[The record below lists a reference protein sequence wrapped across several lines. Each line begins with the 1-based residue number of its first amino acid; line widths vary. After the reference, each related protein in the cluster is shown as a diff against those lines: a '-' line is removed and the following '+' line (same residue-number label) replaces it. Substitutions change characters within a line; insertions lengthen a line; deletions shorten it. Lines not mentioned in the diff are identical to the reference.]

1 MRRGPGYGRGRRT
14 PPGTLLVAPEA
25 PAWLTTGECVMKR
38 ISTVVLAAAAAAAL
52 ALSGCSSEEEPA
64 EASGLRKNTATT
76 QTAPQPEAGD
86 GTTTPDA
93 EQPPAQSPETTATED
108 DSADDAPASGRP
120 SDTTCG
126 QFAELDEPQQ
136 QQLIGQILAEN
147 PDSAFVG
154 NPNAALGTAKLV
166 CNSQKL
172 ADQKV
177 AVVAGIVVNG

>member
-1 MRRGPGYGRGRRT
+1 
-14 PPGTLLVAPEA
+14 
-25 PAWLTTGECVMKR
+25 MKR
-38 ISTVVLAAAAAAAL
+38 ISTAVLAAAAAAAL
-52 ALSGCSSEEEPA
+52 VLSGCSSEDEPA
-64 EASGLRKNTATT
+64 EASGLRKNTATA
-76 QTAPQPEAGD
+76 QTAPQTESGD
-86 GTTTPDA
+86 GATAETTAPGA
-93 EQPPAQSPETTATED
+93 EQTPAQSPETTATED
-108 DSADDAPASGRP
+108 DSAGDAPAADRP

-126 QFAELDEPQQ
+126 QFAQLDEPQQ

>member
-1 MRRGPGYGRGRRT
+1 
-14 PPGTLLVAPEA
+14 
-25 PAWLTTGECVMKR
+25 MKR
-38 ISTVVLAAAAAAAL
+38 ISTAVLAAAAAAAL
-52 ALSGCSSEEEPA
+52 ALSGCSSEDEPA
-64 EASGLRKNTATT
+64 EASGLRKNTATA
-76 QTAPQPEAGD
+76 QTAPQTESGD
-86 GTTTPDA
+86 GATAETTTAPGA
-93 EQPPAQSPETTATED
+93 EQTPAQSPETTATED
-108 DSADDAPASGRP
+108 DSAGDAPAADRP

-126 QFAELDEPQQ
+126 QFAQLDEPQQ

>member
-1 MRRGPGYGRGRRT
+1 
-14 PPGTLLVAPEA
+14 
-25 PAWLTTGECVMKR
+25 MKR

-52 ALSGCSSEEEPA
+52 ALSGCSSEDEPA
-64 EASGLRKNTATT
+64 EASGLRKNTATA
-76 QTAPQPEAGD
+76 QTAPQTESGNGATA
-86 GTTTPDA
+86 GTTAPGT
-93 EQPPAQSPETTATED
+93 EQTPAQPPETTATED
-108 DSADDAPASGRP
+108 DSAGDAPASDRP

-126 QFAELDEPQQ
+126 QFAQLDEPQQ

>member
-1 MRRGPGYGRGRRT
+1 
-14 PPGTLLVAPEA
+14 
-25 PAWLTTGECVMKR
+25 MKR
-38 ISTVVLAAAAAAAL
+38 ISTAVLAAAAAAAL
-52 ALSGCSSEEEPA
+52 VLSGCSSEDEPA
-64 EASGLRKNTATT
+64 EASGLRKNTATA
-76 QTAPQPEAGD
+76 QTAPQTESGEGATAE
-86 GTTTPDA
+86 TTAPGA
-93 EQPPAQSPETTATED
+93 AQPPAQSPETTATAD
-108 DSADDAPASGRP
+108 DSAGDAPAADRP

-126 QFAELDEPQQ
+126 QFAQLDEPQQ

>member
-1 MRRGPGYGRGRRT
+1 
-14 PPGTLLVAPEA
+14 
-25 PAWLTTGECVMKR
+25 MKR
-38 ISTVVLAAAAAAAL
+38 ISTVVLAAAATAAL

-64 EASGLRKNTATT
+64 EASGLRKNTATA
-76 QTAPQPEAGD
+76 QTAPQTESGD
-86 GTTTPDA
+86 GATAGTTTPDA
-93 EQPPAQSPETTATED
+93 EETPAPSPETTPTED
-108 DSADDAPASGRP
+108 DSAGDAPAADRP

-126 QFAELDEPQQ
+126 QFAQLDEPQQ

>member
-1 MRRGPGYGRGRRT
+1 
-14 PPGTLLVAPEA
+14 
-25 PAWLTTGECVMKR
+25 MKR

-52 ALSGCSSEEEPA
+52 ALSGCSSDEEPA
-64 EASGLRKNTATT
+64 EASGLRKNTATA
-76 QTAPQPEAGD
+76 QTAPRTESGAGAE
-86 GTTTPDA
+86 TPAPGA
-93 EQPPAQSPETTATED
+93 EQSPAQSPETTATED
-108 DSADDAPASGRP
+108 DYSGDAPVSGRP

-126 QFAELDEPQQ
+126 QFAQLDEPQQ

-147 PDSAFVG
+147 PDSAFVS

-166 CNSQKL
+166 CNSEKL

>member
-1 MRRGPGYGRGRRT
+1 
-14 PPGTLLVAPEA
+14 
-25 PAWLTTGECVMKR
+25 MKR
-38 ISTVVLAAAAAAAL
+38 ISTVVLAAAATAAL

-64 EASGLRKNTATT
+64 EASGLRKNTATA
-76 QTAPQPEAGD
+76 QTAPQTESGD
-86 GTTTPDA
+86 GATAEATASRA
-93 EQPPAQSPETTATED
+93 EQTPALSPEPTATED
-108 DSADDAPASGRP
+108 DSAADAPASGRP

-126 QFAELDEPQQ
+126 QFAQLDEPQQ

-147 PDSAFVG
+147 PDSAFVH

>member
-1 MRRGPGYGRGRRT
+1 
-14 PPGTLLVAPEA
+14 
-25 PAWLTTGECVMKR
+25 MKR
-38 ISTVVLAAAAAAAL
+38 ISTVVLAAAATAAL

-64 EASGLRKNTATT
+64 EASGLRKNTATA
-76 QTAPQPEAGD
+76 QTAPQTESGD
-86 GTTTPDA
+86 GATAETTTPGA
-93 EQPPAQSPETTATED
+93 EQTPAQSPETTATED
-108 DSADDAPASGRP
+108 DSAADAPAPGRP

-126 QFAELDEPQQ
+126 QFAQLDEPQQ

-147 PDSAFVG
+147 PDSAFVN

>member
-1 MRRGPGYGRGRRT
+1 
-14 PPGTLLVAPEA
+14 
-25 PAWLTTGECVMKR
+25 MKR

-86 GTTTPDA
+86 GTTAGTTTPDA
-93 EQPPAQSPETTATED
+93 EPIPAEPPEATATED
-108 DSADDAPASGRP
+108 DPAGDAPASVRP

-126 QFAELDEPQQ
+126 RFAELDEPEQ

-177 AVVAGIVVNG
+177 AVVAGIVANG

>member
-1 MRRGPGYGRGRRT
+1 
-14 PPGTLLVAPEA
+14 
-25 PAWLTTGECVMKR
+25 MKR
-38 ISTVVLAAAAAAAL
+38 ISTVVLAAAATAAL
-52 ALSGCSSEEEPA
+52 VLSGCSSEDEPA
-64 EASGLRKNTATT
+64 EAAGLRKNTATA
-76 QTAPQPEAGD
+76 QTAPQPESGD
-86 GTTTPDA
+86 GADTGTTTPDT
-93 EQPPAQSPETTATED
+93 EQTPGQSPETTAAEEG
-108 DSADDAPASGRP
+108 SADEAPAPSRP

-126 QFAELDEPQQ
+126 QFAQLDEPQQ

>member
-1 MRRGPGYGRGRRT
+1 
-14 PPGTLLVAPEA
+14 
-25 PAWLTTGECVMKR
+25 MKR

-52 ALSGCSSEEEPA
+52 ALSGCSSEDEPA
-64 EASGLRKNTATT
+64 EASGLRKNTATA
-76 QTAPQPEAGD
+76 QTAPQTESGD
-86 GTTTPDA
+86 GAAGTTAPGA
-93 EQPPAQSPETTATED
+93 EPTPAQPPETTATED
-108 DSADDAPASGRP
+108 DSAGDAPVSNRP

-126 QFAELDEPQQ
+126 QFAQLDEPQQ
-136 QQLIGQILAEN
+136 QQLIAQILAEN

>member
-1 MRRGPGYGRGRRT
+1 
-14 PPGTLLVAPEA
+14 
-25 PAWLTTGECVMKR
+25 MKR
-38 ISTVVLAAAAAAAL
+38 ISTAVLAAAAAAAL
-52 ALSGCSSEEEPA
+52 VLSGCSSEDEPA
-64 EASGLRKNTATT
+64 EASGLRKNTATA
-76 QTAPQPEAGD
+76 QTAPQPESGEGATAE
-86 GTTTPDA
+86 TTAPGA
-93 EQPPAQSPETTATED
+93 AQPPAQSPETTATAD
-108 DSADDAPASGRP
+108 DSAGDAPAADRP

-126 QFAELDEPQQ
+126 QFAQLDEPQQ

-177 AVVAGIVVNG
+177 AVVAGIIVNG

>member
-1 MRRGPGYGRGRRT
+1 
-14 PPGTLLVAPEA
+14 
-25 PAWLTTGECVMKR
+25 MKR
-38 ISTVVLAAAAAAAL
+38 ISTAVLAAAAAAAL
-52 ALSGCSSEEEPA
+52 VLSGCSSEDEPA
-64 EASGLRKNTATT
+64 EASGLRKNTATA
-76 QTAPQPEAGD
+76 QTAPQTESGEGATAE
-86 GTTTPDA
+86 TTAPGA
-93 EQPPAQSPETTATED
+93 AQPPAQSPETTATAD
-108 DSADDAPASGRP
+108 DSAGDAPAADPP

-126 QFAELDEPQQ
+126 QFAQLDEPQQ

>member
-1 MRRGPGYGRGRRT
+1 
-14 PPGTLLVAPEA
+14 
-25 PAWLTTGECVMKR
+25 MKR

-52 ALSGCSSEEEPA
+52 MLSGCSAEEEPA
-64 EASGLRKNTATT
+64 EASGLRKNTATA
-76 QTAPQPEAGD
+76 QTAQTGSGD
-86 GTTTPDA
+86 GGTTETTAPGSEQTS
-93 EQPPAQSPETTATED
+93 EQPPETTVTED
-108 DSADDAPASGRP
+108 ESTGDAPASGRA

-126 QFAELDEPQQ
+126 RFAQLDEPQQ

-166 CNSQKL
+166 CNSEKL

-177 AVVAGIVVNG
+177 AAVAGIVVNG

>member
-1 MRRGPGYGRGRRT
+1 
-14 PPGTLLVAPEA
+14 
-25 PAWLTTGECVMKR
+25 MKR
-38 ISTVVLAAAAAAAL
+38 ISTAVLAAAAAAAL
-52 ALSGCSSEEEPA
+52 VLSGCSSEDEPA
-64 EASGLRKNTATT
+64 EASGLRKNTATA
-76 QTAPQPEAGD
+76 QTAPRTESGEGATAE
-86 GTTTPDA
+86 TTAPGA
-93 EQPPAQSPETTATED
+93 AQPPAQSPETTATAD
-108 DSADDAPASGRP
+108 DSAGDAPAADRP

-126 QFAELDEPQQ
+126 QFAQLDEPQQ

-177 AVVAGIVVNG
+177 AVVAGIIVNG

>member
-1 MRRGPGYGRGRRT
+1 
-14 PPGTLLVAPEA
+14 
-25 PAWLTTGECVMKR
+25 MKR
-38 ISTVVLAAAAAAAL
+38 ISTAVLAAAAAAAL
-52 ALSGCSSEEEPA
+52 VLSGCSSEDEPA
-64 EASGLRKNTATT
+64 EASGLRKNTATA
-76 QTAPQPEAGD
+76 QTAPQTESGEGATAE
-86 GTTTPDA
+86 TTAPGA
-93 EQPPAQSPETTATED
+93 AQPPAQSPETTATED
-108 DSADDAPASGRP
+108 DSAGDAPAADRP

-126 QFAELDEPQQ
+126 QFAQLDEPQQ

>member
-1 MRRGPGYGRGRRT
+1 
-14 PPGTLLVAPEA
+14 
-25 PAWLTTGECVMKR
+25 MKR

-52 ALSGCSSEEEPA
+52 ALSGCSSDEEPA
-64 EASGLRKNTATT
+64 EASGLRKNTATA
-76 QTAPQPEAGD
+76 QTAPRTESDAGAE
-86 GTTTPDA
+86 TPAPGA
-93 EQPPAQSPETTATED
+93 EQSPAQSPETTATED
-108 DSADDAPASGRP
+108 DSSGDAPVSGRP

-126 QFAELDEPQQ
+126 QFAQLDEPQQ

-147 PDSAFVG
+147 PDSAFVS

-166 CNSQKL
+166 CNSEKL

>member
-1 MRRGPGYGRGRRT
+1 
-14 PPGTLLVAPEA
+14 
-25 PAWLTTGECVMKR
+25 MKR

-52 ALSGCSSEEEPA
+52 ALSGCSSDEEPA
-64 EASGLRKNTATT
+64 EASGLRKNTATA
-76 QTAPQPEAGD
+76 QTAPQTESGAGAESPAP
-86 GTTTPDA
+86 GA
-93 EQPPAQSPETTATED
+93 EQSPAQSPETTATED
-108 DSADDAPASGRP
+108 DSSGDAPVSGRP

-126 QFAELDEPQQ
+126 QFAQLDEPQQ

-147 PDSAFVG
+147 PDSAFVS

-166 CNSQKL
+166 CNSEKL

>member
-1 MRRGPGYGRGRRT
+1 
-14 PPGTLLVAPEA
+14 
-25 PAWLTTGECVMKR
+25 MKR
-38 ISTVVLAAAAAAAL
+38 ISTAVLAAAATAAL
-52 ALSGCSSEEEPA
+52 VLSGCSSEEEPA
-64 EASGLRKNTATT
+64 EASGLRKNTATA
-76 QTAPQPEAGD
+76 QTAPQPESGD
-86 GTTTPDA
+86 GATAGTTAPGA
-93 EQPPAQSPETTATED
+93 EQTPAQSPETETTATED
-108 DSADDAPASGRP
+108 DAAGDAPAADRP

-126 QFAELDEPQQ
+126 QFAQLDEPQQ
-136 QQLIGQILAEN
+136 QQLIGRILAEN

>member
-1 MRRGPGYGRGRRT
+1 
-14 PPGTLLVAPEA
+14 
-25 PAWLTTGECVMKR
+25 MKR
-38 ISTVVLAAAAAAAL
+38 ISTAVLAAAATAAL
-52 ALSGCSSEEEPA
+52 VLSGCSSEEEPA
-64 EASGLRKNTATT
+64 EASGLRKNTATA
-76 QTAPQPEAGD
+76 QTAPQTESGD
-86 GTTTPDA
+86 GATAGTTAPGA
-93 EQPPAQSPETTATED
+93 EQTPAQSPETTATED
-108 DSADDAPASGRP
+108 DSAGDAPAADRP

-126 QFAELDEPQQ
+126 QFAQLDEPQQ
-136 QQLIGQILAEN
+136 EQLIGQILAEN

>member
-1 MRRGPGYGRGRRT
+1 
-14 PPGTLLVAPEA
+14 
-25 PAWLTTGECVMKR
+25 MKR

-64 EASGLRKNTATT
+64 EASGLRKNTATA
-76 QTAPQPEAGD
+76 QTAPQTESGD
-86 GTTTPDA
+86 GATAGTTAPGA
-93 EQPPAQSPETTATED
+93 EPTPAQPPETTATED
-108 DSADDAPASGRP
+108 DSADDAPASNRP

-126 QFAELDEPQQ
+126 QFAQLDEPQQ